1 MLRFEGTKDFTR
13 AAAEVWGKLTDARFV
28 VGCIPDVD
36 TVKQVDADSA
46 VCVVR
51 PGFAFVRGTIELT
64 LRIVERVPDRS
75 ARLLVQGKSIG
86 SGSEVEAGF
95 ELSPKESGSQMKW
108 TAEVK
113 SLTGLLKAVPQGL
126 IKAAAQKIINDGWT
140 ALEARIVGS

>member
-1 MLRFEGTKDFTR
+1 MLRFEGTRDFAR
-13 AAAEVWGKLTDARFV
+13 PPAEVWGKLTDARFLV
-28 VGCIPDVD
+28 ECIPDLD
-36 TVKQVDADSA
+36 TVKQADADTA

-64 LRIVERVPDRS
+64 LRIVERVPERS

-86 SGSEVEAGF
+86 SSSEVAASF
-95 ELSPKESGSQMKW
+95 ELSPRESGTRMQW
-108 TAEVK
+108 TVEVQ

-140 ALEARIVGS
+140 ALEARLAGS